1 MAMHYASIDEELLR
15 AFPEL
20 SPASQALNAEWR
32 GEKPGQYILFEDV
45 FARYIERLLAASAS
59 QARDAKLHSI
69 FQFVEH
75 MFSSGGEVENLA
87 FVGLLEGRSAAWLQ
101 AAKPHLGPRAE
112 AALDAYD
119 ADWRIRSST
128 AGSALAV
135 ESHDSYGVATIAA
148 RTLSVVA

>member
-1 MAMHYASIDEELLR
+1 VDYASIDEDLLR

-20 SPASQALNAEWR
+20 SPASQELNHEWR

-45 FARYIERLLAASAS
+45 FARYIERMLVAPPSK
-59 QARDAKLHSI
+59 ARDAKLHSI

-75 MFSSGGEVENLA
+75 MFSFGGEVENLA

-101 AAKPHLGPRAE
+101 AAKPHLGSRAE

-119 ADWRIRSST
+119 ANWRISSST
-128 AGSALAV
+128 EGQPLAV
-135 ESHDSYGVATIAA
+135 ESNDRYGVATIAA
-148 RTLSVVA
+148 RTLSGVA